1 MKYGMK
7 HVARVPKTQPLP
19 ASLGLGEDDDPI
31 RYVGAIVTIAAK
43 EGAATVLSDSRARM
57 VVRAAGET
65 TWIRCG
71 LVADLTRADVKRAFD
86 MCIRDPEKDRMEV
99 GIVWSTDDPNWQEKS
114 MADFQMAALLQEL
127 QALRAEVTGL
137 HKFIAEFVTEERAK
151 REKEQRESYRM
162 RWEIPFEE
170 NEED

>member
-1 MKYGMK
+1 MKYGMR
-7 HVARVPKTQPLP
+7 HVASVPKTQPLP

-43 EGAATVLSDSRARM
+43 EGASTVLSDSQARM
-57 VVRAAGET
+57 VVRSAGET

-114 MADFQMAALLQEL
+114 MAALLQEL
-127 QALRAEVTGL
+127 QALRAEVSGL
-137 HKFIAEFVTEERAK
+137 HKFIAEYVTEERTK

-162 RWEIPFEE
+162 RWEIPL
-170 NEED
+170 EEDEEG